1 MSRSPETDPR
11 TPRRQFIGELAAGA
25 AAIAAVACTPS
36 ATAKT
41 ASQAPAPAPTPG
53 STTAATAATA
63 ASTAGPSESMGPL
76 PTAPKAWDTSWMSRI
91 TGKHKA
97 VFDSPEIGEGAAL
110 YYAVSY
116 LNSVKD
122 VFGTGDSDASV
133 VVCLR
138 HRAVPLL
145 YNDAMWAKYDI
156 GAMTKTNDPKTSQP
170 ATRNVYYQSL
180 DAKGNPKPDDNQSEK
195 IKALAARGVIFV
207 GCDMATRGF
216 STRVAAAKKLKAQD
230 VYEDIRANLLAGATL
245 MPTGVFATLLA
256 QEAGCSLMK
265 ST

>member
-25 AAIAAVACTPS
+25 AAIAAVACTPA
-36 ATAKT
+36 ATGKT
-41 ASQAPAPAPTPG
+41 AASQTPAPAPTP
-53 STTAATAATA
+53 SPTTATTANSA
-63 ASTAGPSESMGPL
+63 AAMGESMGPM
-76 PTAPKAWDTSWMSRI
+76 PTPPKTWDTGWMSRI
-91 TGKHKA
+91 TAKHKA

-156 GAMTKTNDPKTSQP
+156 GAMTKTNDSRTSQP
-170 ATRNVYYQSL
+170 ATRNIYYQSL
-180 DAKGNPKPDDNQSEK
+180 DAKGNPKPDDNESAK

-230 VYEDIRANLLAGATL
+230 VYEDIRANLLANATL

>member
-1 MSRSPETDPR
+1 
-11 TPRRQFIGELAAGA
+11 
-25 AAIAAVACTPS
+25 
-36 ATAKT
+36 
-41 ASQAPAPAPTPG
+41 
-53 STTAATAATA
+53 
-63 ASTAGPSESMGPL
+63 MGPL
-76 PTAPKAWDTSWMSRI
+76 PTPPRVWDTGWMSRI
-91 TGKHKA
+91 TAKHKA

-145 YNDAMWAKYDI
+145 YNDAMWEKYDI

-170 ATRNVYYQSL
+170 AKRNIYYQAL
-180 DAKGNPKPDDNQSEK
+180 DAKGNPKPDDNESEK

-216 STRVAAAKKLKAQD
+216 SMRAAAAKKLKAQD
-230 VYEDIRANLLAGATL
+230 VYDEIRANLVAGATL